1 MDPLAYSQQ
10 ILLPCASPTAQDH
23 GFGMGRAQNT
33 LSLSL
38 SRSLLGQKHIV
49 ESKMPKC
56 LITELSKYSR
66 MTPTHLHL

>member
-33 LSLSL
+33 LTL
-38 SRSLLGQKHIV
+38 SLLGQKHTV
-49 ESKMPKC
+49 EKQNA
-56 LITELSKYSR
+56 LSALPLNY
-66 MTPTHLHL
+66 LNILA